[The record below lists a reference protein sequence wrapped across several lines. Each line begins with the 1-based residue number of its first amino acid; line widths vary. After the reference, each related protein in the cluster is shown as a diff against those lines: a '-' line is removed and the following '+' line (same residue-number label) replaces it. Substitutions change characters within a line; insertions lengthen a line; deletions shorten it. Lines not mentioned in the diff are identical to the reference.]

1 MDNTEKLL
9 LESEYKFRRIV
20 ESSPMGMY
28 FYRLEAAGRLIL
40 TGSNPAADRIVG
52 VSHGNMINRTL
63 EEVFPNLLDTPVP
76 EMYRKVASGELGPQ
90 SFEIEYK
97 DDRVSGYYDVHVFS
111 TGESTIVV
119 NFQDI
124 TDRKQLEQ
132 KILRKAVE
140 WTRTFDSV
148 LDMIAIVD
156 LSCRIVRVNLAMA
169 TAIGR
174 RPIDCLGLYFH
185 EVVKGCPITPLSCP
199 TRQTL
204 EGGATTTD
212 FFEPRMKKHLHYTT
226 TPLHDADETL
236 VGSVIVM
243 RDITRRI
250 QAEQLLRNTEEIFRL
265 FMEYSPVY
273 VFFKDERLRT
283 LRLSRNFEQMLGK
296 PLDSLLGK
304 SMTELFPAE
313 LAESMMEDDRRI
325 LREGKPVQVEEELAG
340 RFYSTVKFP
349 IELEGGTKY
358 IAGFTMDI
366 TEKRLAEEAILE
378 KNSELEFEVAE
389 RQQAQRELS
398 EKHRQLDELNHHL
411 AQRISSAV
419 AEIRAKDEL
428 LILQSRQSAMGEM
441 IGNIAHQWR
450 QPLNNIALIVQVLQR
465 ICTCGEVSREEVR
478 GQFETVMKIIMYMSK
493 TVDDF
498 RSYFAPDKAKVRF
511 SLSSSIEKALELVT
525 SAFENF
531 GIGIEFESAKT
542 DTVRGYPNEF
552 AQVMLVILGNA
563 RDQLIENAVEMPRIS
578 IRTFRENGSIVVTV
592 RDNGGGIPADVL
604 TKIFEPYFTTKEQ
617 GKGTG
622 IGLYMSKMIIEK
634 HMDGRLTAM
643 NLEDGAEFRIEFAVD
658 E

>member
-1 MDNTEKLL
+1 MDNTEKLM
-9 LESEYKFRRIV
+9 LERFRRIV

-28 FYRLEAAGRLIL
+28 FYRLEADDSLIL

-63 EEVFPNLLDTPVP
+63 EEVFPNLLNTPVP

-97 DDRVSGYYDVHVFS
+97 DDCISGYYDVHVFS
-111 TGESTIVV
+111 TGESTIAV

-124 TDRKQLEQ
+124 TERKQLEAS
-132 KILRKAVE
+132 ILRKAVE

-156 LSCRIVRVNLAMA
+156 LSHRVIRVNLAMA
-169 TAIGR
+169 RAIGR
-174 RPIDCLGLYFH
+174 TPKESVGLPFH
-185 EVVKGCPITPLSCP
+185 EAVKGCPINPLSCP
-199 TRQTL
+199 PRQAL
-204 EGGATTTD
+204 DGVGVTTAD
-212 FFEPRMKKHLHYTT
+212 FFEPRMKKHLHFTT
-226 TPLHDADETL
+226 TPLLDADGT
-236 VGSVIVM
+236 VMGSVLVM
-243 RDITRRI
+243 RDISRRI

-265 FMEYSPVY
+265 FMEYCPIY
-273 VFFKDERLRT
+273 IFFKDENLRAV
-283 LRLSRNFEQMLGK
+283 RLSRNFEKMLGK

-304 SMTELFPAE
+304 NMTELFPAE

-325 LREGKPVQVEEELAG
+325 LREGKPVHIEEELAG

-349 IELEGGTKY
+349 IVLEGGTKY

-525 SAFENF
+525 SAFKNF
-531 GIGIEFESAKT
+531 GISIEFESAKA

-563 RDQLIENAVEMPRIS
+563 RDQLIENAVATPRIS